1 MSYQESMQAARG
13 ALLRTV
19 AYFDAIDYA
28 PTWPE
33 CSAWFEGPGSS
44 GFEYQSPPSE
54 TEFLAARDSLREE
67 GVIECDFGRVALN
80 GRLATLASLAAE
92 RTALFA
98 RKIRRARR
106 VVRWLARQ
114 SGVRFVALA
123 NTTALANA
131 RDFGD
136 LDFFVVVRDGTLWS
150 TRLLSAGLYK
160 LLGRLPGA
168 REERDAVCLSYFV
181 SDAALD
187 LSGHMLPGDD
197 PYFRYWFLSLLPLAD
212 DGVSRELWQANRAI
226 TAKHPHAEQWM
237 TSPDL
242 SVRFP
247 RIRIPTA
254 RATER
259 MAERFQ
265 RSWFPKQIKD
275 HASESTKH
283 EAPFA
288 DALRAGRGTTDTSV
302 IVSDKVLKFHVEDG
316 RVRYRAAYQE
326 CLHKLGL
333 L

>member
-1 MSYQESMQAARG
+1 MSESERVQAARS

-33 CSAWFEGPGSS
+33 CSAWFEGSGSS
-44 GFEYQSPPSE
+44 GFEYQSPPTE
-54 TEFLAARDSLREE
+54 TEFLAARDALRDEQ
-67 GVIECDFGRVALN
+67 VIEFDFGRVALK
-80 GRLATLASLAAE
+80 GRLVPLASLAAE

-106 VVRWLARQ
+106 VARWLARQ

-131 RDFGD
+131 RDLGD

-226 TAKHPHAEQWM
+226 TAKHPRCEQWII
-237 TSPDL
+237 SPDL
-242 SVRFP
+242 RVRFP
-247 RIRIPTA
+247 RIRIPVTA
-254 RATER
+254 VTER
-259 MAERFQ
+259 LAERFQ
-265 RSWFPKQIKD
+265 RSWFPKLIKD
-275 HASESTKH
+275 HIGDGH
-283 EAPFA
+283 A
-288 DALRAGRGTTDTSV
+288 DAQTQHPSLTRSGQADTSV

-326 CLHKLGL
+326 RLKQLGL